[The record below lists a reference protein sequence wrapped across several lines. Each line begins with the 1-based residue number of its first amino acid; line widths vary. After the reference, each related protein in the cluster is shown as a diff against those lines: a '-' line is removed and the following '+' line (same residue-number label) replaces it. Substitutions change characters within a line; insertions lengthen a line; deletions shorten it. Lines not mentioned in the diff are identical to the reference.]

1 MKYKDQYLAYLNK
14 KKDEFKELWSK
25 YNAAQMDVEKDE
37 SHSGKK
43 RPNVEQEPAAK
54 KKKTDDTPKQLD
66 YTPGIIVRVS
76 KLHLDSPKTVVMKLL
91 EKSGSKIAFM
101 KPKRKGIDSTFIRL
115 ETPQDAI
122 KLHGYFESHHVVQKH
137 GKDETGDELDAPSH
151 ETVST
156 KIIEGRGLSK
166 QSITGLRI
174 YHILMA

>member
-1 MKYKDQYLAYLNK
+1 LKYKDQYLAYLNK
-14 KKDEFKELWSK
+14 KKDEFKELWSEHK
-25 YNAAQMDVEKDE
+25 AAQMDVEKDE
-37 SHSGKK
+37 TQVENHSGKK
-43 RPNVEQEPAAK
+43 RPSDEQELAAK

-76 KLHLDSPKTVVMKLL
+76 KLHLDSPKTVVVKLL

-137 GKDETGDELDAPSH
+137 GKDETGDELDASSH

-156 KIIEGRGLSK
+156 KIIEGKGFAGNRL
-166 QSITGLRI
+166 LD
-174 YHILMA
+174 